1 MLRYGWPGNIR
12 ELKNVID
19 RASIL
24 VRGDVIDVGDVEF
37 GGSLAEQETAADA
50 NLWLSED
57 LPTAVAKLE
66 AEMIRRALAASGG
79 NRTEAA
85 RRLNINRQLLYTKA
99 QRYGIGDL
107 PSEIPT
113 DCVKKPDGS

>member
-1 MLRYGWPGNIR
+1 VVASGAGRCFAIR
-12 ELKNVID
+12 SAPPTRI
-19 RASIL
+19 ASHANQW
-24 VRGDVIDVGDVEF
+24 F
-37 GGSLAEQETAADA
+37 SL
-50 NLWLSED
+50 D

-99 QRYGIGDL
+99 QRYGLNDT
-107 PSEIPT
+107 SEIPT
-113 DCVKKPDGS
+113 DPVSKPDAS